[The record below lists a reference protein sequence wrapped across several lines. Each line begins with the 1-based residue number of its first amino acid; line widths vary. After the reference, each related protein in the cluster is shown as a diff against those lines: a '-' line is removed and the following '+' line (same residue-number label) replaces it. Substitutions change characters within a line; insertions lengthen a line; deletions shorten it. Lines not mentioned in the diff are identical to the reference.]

1 MYDDWD
7 LDYTYTPNYES
18 YDLDEIYESYIQSFS
33 QDDELDCD
41 DEYERDTQDYDALA
55 YRHYAW
61 YNKHTTHAPAM
72 SAHTITQKR
81 LVTVTLDIMCY
92 DDLPLEDL
100 NWTDLLDL
108 QGDESVEV
116 NVRDYGNDVPVW

>member
-1 MYDDWD
+1 
-7 LDYTYTPNYES
+7 
-18 YDLDEIYESYIQSFS
+18 
-33 QDDELDCD
+33 
-41 DEYERDTQDYDALA
+41 
-55 YRHYAW
+55 
-61 YNKHTTHAPAM
+61 M

-81 LVTVTLDIMCY
+81 LVTVTVDIMCY

-116 NVRDYGNDVPVW
+116 NVWDYGNDVPVW

>member
-33 QDDELDCD
+33 QDDDLDCD

>member
-1 MYDDWD
+1 MGS
-7 LDYTYTPNYES
+7 EMC
-18 YDLDEIYESYIQSFS
+18 I
-33 QDDELDCD
+33 
-41 DEYERDTQDYDALA
+41 RD
-55 YRHYAW
+55 
-61 YNKHTTHAPAM
+61 
-72 SAHTITQKR
+72 STITQKR